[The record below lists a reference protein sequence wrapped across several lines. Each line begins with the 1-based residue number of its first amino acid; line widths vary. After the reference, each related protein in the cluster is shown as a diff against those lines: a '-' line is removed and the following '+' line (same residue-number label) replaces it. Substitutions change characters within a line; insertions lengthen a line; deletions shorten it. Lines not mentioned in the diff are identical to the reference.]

1 MRCPGCGGADTRVLD
16 SRLGDGGECVRRRR
30 SCRECDMRFTTFEH
44 VARSLPRVVKA
55 NGGREKFSEE
65 KLRLGMLRAL
75 EKRPIESEAVEGALA
90 RILRRFTLGEREVAA
105 RDIGE
110 AVMEELS
117 ALDEV
122 AYVRF
127 ASVYRKFQDIDAFRS
142 EVEKLE
148 GEKGKTRRPRKACLA
163 MFRGR

>member
-1 MRCPGCGGADTRVLD
+1 MRCPICAGADTRVLD

-30 SCRECDMRFTTFEH
+30 QCQACDARFTTSEH
-44 VARSLPRVVKA
+44 VARSMPRVIKA
-55 NGGREKFSEE
+55 NGGREKFSED
-65 KLRLGMLRAL
+65 KLRLGMMRAL
-75 EKRPIESEAVEGALA
+75 EKRPTDTEAVEGALR
-90 RILRRFTLGEREVAA
+90 RIMRTFTQGEREVAA

-110 AVMEELS
+110 AVMAELS

-127 ASVYRKFQDIDAFRS
+127 ASVYRKFQDIDAFRD
-142 EVEKLE
+142 EVDKLE
-148 GEKGKTRRPRKACLA
+148 TRRPRKARLA